1 MPTSLPQTVP
11 ALLIWQWSDIEPHF
25 NNLAMRAL
33 SAQNVSEWLADW
45 SALDERISETYA
57 RLSLAKVQ
65 NTADKDAE
73 RAFNAFLD
81 DIFPKAEAARKKLRE
96 KLLASGLEPEGFEMP
111 LKKMRASAELFR
123 EQNLP
128 LLTQEQKLV
137 SQYQKIIGAQTVA
150 WDGKEVTI
158 AQLRPV
164 YQNPDRAT
172 RERAWRASM
181 QRQLADRQA
190 INDLWKEFL
199 SLRRKIAANA
209 DKPDYRAYKWQ
220 QLHRFEYTPDDCRA
234 FHRAIEQAVVPA
246 AKRIYERRRQRLGLS
261 SLRPWDL
268 DVDLLGRAPLKP
280 FSTGEE
286 LKTIAASIFN
296 RVDPK
301 LGEYFAAMVRESL
314 LDLENRKNKAPGA
327 HCTNFPMSKRP
338 FIFENAVGLHGDLQ
352 TILHES
358 GHAFHNFERYPLPY
372 APQRQVGME
381 FAEVASM
388 AMELL
393 ASPYLTKNRGGV
405 YSDADAARARIE
417 HLESEIL
424 FWPYMAVVDA
434 FQQWVYENPDAAL
447 DASNCD
453 AEWAR
458 QWDRFMVG
466 VDWRGLEPEM
476 MTGWHRKLHIHE
488 LPFYYVEYGLAQLG
502 AVQVWANALRDQA
515 VAVASYRRALA
526 LGGTVPLP
534 QLYAT
539 AGAKFAF
546 DTATLRD
553 AVSLMER
560 VIDELENGSVRAK
573 RSTRMLRKKVALT
586 RKHRGVNRQAT
597 VTRKKKL
604 AAKRGVSTKRQDR
617 RTKK

>member
-1 MPTSLPQTVP
+1 MFTALPQTVP
-11 ALLIWQWSDIEPHF
+11 ALLKWQWSDIEPHF
-25 NNLAMRAL
+25 DDLAARNL
-33 SAQNVSEWLADW
+33 SAQNVNEWLADW
-45 SALDERISETYA
+45 SALDERVSEMYA
-57 RLSLAKVQ
+57 RLNLAKTQ

-73 RAFNAFLD
+73 QAFNAFLD
-81 DIFPKAEAARKKLRE
+81 NIFPKAEAARQKLRE
-96 KLLASGLEPEGFEMP
+96 KLLASGLEPQGFEMP
-111 LKKMRASAELFR
+111 LKKMRASAEIFR
-123 EQNLP
+123 DANLP
-128 LLTQEQKLV
+128 LLTQEQKLA
-137 SQYQKIIGAQTVA
+137 SRYQKIVGAQTVQ

-158 AQLRPV
+158 SQLRPV
-164 YQNPDRAT
+164 YQNPDRAL

-181 QRQLADRQA
+181 ARQLADRQA

-199 SLRRKIAANA
+199 ALRRTIAANA
-209 DKPDYRAYKWQ
+209 DQPDYRAYKWQ
-220 QLHRFEYTPDDCRA
+220 QLHRFDYTPDDCRT
-234 FHRAIEQAVVPA
+234 FHRAIEQAGVPA
-246 AKRIYERRRQRLGLS
+246 AQRIYERRRERLGVS

-268 DVDLLGRAPLKP
+268 DVDVLGRAPLKP
-280 FSTGEE
+280 FNTGEE
-286 LKTIAASIFN
+286 LKTIAASIFQ

-301 LGEYFAAMVRESL
+301 LGEYFGTMVRESL

-327 HCTNFPMSKRP
+327 YCTNFPMSKQP

-358 GHAFHNFERYPLPY
+358 GHAFHNFERYALPY

-393 ASPYLTKNRGGV
+393 ASPYLAKNQGGV
-405 YSDADAARARIE
+405 YSDADAARARVE

-434 FQQWVYENPDAAL
+434 FQHWVYENPDAAL

-458 QWDRFMVG
+458 QWRRFMIG
-466 VDWRGLEPEM
+466 VDWSGFEQEM

-488 LPFYYVEYGLAQLG
+488 VPFYYVEYGLAQLG
-502 AVQVWANALRDQA
+502 AAQVWANALRDQA
-515 VAVASYRRALA
+515 NAVACYRRALA
-526 LGGTVPLP
+526 LGGTVSLP

-539 AGAKFAF
+539 AGAQFAF

-553 AVSLMER
+553 AVNLMER
-560 VIDELENGSVRAK
+560 VIGELEK
-573 RSTRMLRKKVALT
+573 
-586 RKHRGVNRQAT
+586 
-597 VTRKKKL
+597 
-604 AAKRGVSTKRQDR
+604 
-617 RTKK
+617 

>member
-1 MPTSLPQTVP
+1 MLTSLPQTVP
-11 ALLIWQWSDIEPHF
+11 DLLRWQWSDIEPHV
-25 NNLAMRAL
+25 NELAARPL
-33 SAQNVSEWLADW
+33 SAQNMNEWLADW
-45 SALDERISETYA
+45 TALDERISEMYA
-57 RLSLAKVQ
+57 RLSLAKTQ

-73 RAFNAFLD
+73 QAFNAFLD
-81 DIFPKAEAARKKLRE
+81 NIFPKAEAARQKLRE
-96 KLLASGLEPEGFEMP
+96 KLLASGLEPRGFEVP

-123 EQNLP
+123 QENLP

-137 SQYQKIIGAQTVA
+137 SRYEKIIGAQTIE
-150 WDGKEVTI
+150 WDGQEVTL

-172 RERAWRASM
+172 RERAWRAALA
-181 QRQLADRQA
+181 RQLADRQA
-190 INDLWKEFL
+190 INDLWREFL
-199 SLRRKIAANA
+199 TLRRTIAANA

-220 QLHRFEYTPDDCRA
+220 QLHRFDYTPDDCRT
-234 FHRAIEQAVVPA
+234 FHRAIETAVVPA
-246 AKRIYERRRQRLGLS
+246 AQRIYERRRERLGIA

-268 DVDLLGRAPLKP
+268 DVDVFGRAPLKP
-280 FSTGEE
+280 FGTGEE
-286 LKTIAASIFN
+286 LKTLAASIFN

-301 LGEYFAAMVRESL
+301 LGEYFATMQRENL

-327 HCTNFPMSKRP
+327 YCTNFPMSKQP
-338 FIFENAVGLHGDLQ
+338 FIFQNAVGLHGDLQ

-358 GHAFHNFERYPLPY
+358 GHAFHNFERYALPY

-393 ASPYLTKNRGGV
+393 ASPYLAKNQGGV

-434 FQQWVYENPDAAL
+434 FQHWVYENPDAAM

-458 QWDRFMVG
+458 QWNRFMVG
-466 VDWRGLEPEM
+466 VDWSGLEQEM
-476 MTGWHRKLHIHE
+476 MTGWHRKLHIFE
-488 LPFYYVEYGLAQLG
+488 VPFYYVEYGLAQLG
-502 AVQVWANALRDQA
+502 AAQVWASARRDQA
-515 VAVASYRRALA
+515 RAVADYRRALA
-526 LGGTVPLP
+526 LGGTVALP

-539 AGAKFAF
+539 AGAQFAF
-546 DTATLRD
+546 DAATLQR
-553 AVSLMER
+553 AVDLMER
-560 VIDELENGSVRAK
+560 VRGELEK
-573 RSTRMLRKKVALT
+573 
-586 RKHRGVNRQAT
+586 
-597 VTRKKKL
+597 
-604 AAKRGVSTKRQDR
+604 
-617 RTKK
+617 